1 MLKRSYFVSAFAKAD
16 LFLELHFYKVMK
28 LLFLRPMGMT
38 IQRLVF
44 LFLLFPTILLAQT
57 KVSGDIVDAAGEPVP
72 FANVVFVDSYEGTI
86 TNENGRFYLES
97 DESYTTLKISFIGY
111 NTKEVT
117 LDKSVTYEM
126 KIVLEEAAEAMDEVV
141 VYSGKTSKKNNPA
154 IDILRKIW
162 ANKRQNGLRQF
173 KQYQYDKYEKLEFD
187 LNTIDSNLIKS
198 KLFRGMEFIFDQTD
212 TSRVTGKTYLPI
224 FVNEAVSKV
233 YGDNETNK
241 FKEVLEG
248 NKNSGFSENQTIIS
262 FVKDLYNDY
271 DVYSNYLQFFDKSF
285 TSPISRTGI
294 QTYNY
299 VLADSSYIDN
309 KWCYNI
315 IYYPRRKN
323 ELTFKG
329 DFWVNDSTW
338 AIKEINM
345 QLSKSANINW
355 VKEIYMEQEFD
366 IVNDTTF
373 LLKRDYFLSD
383 FVFNK
388 KEESR
393 GLYGKRTSLYDNY
406 TFDQKIDNDFYKK
419 EVYNYDKDVYNRD
432 DSFWEENRQEKLS
445 KDEKGVYKMLDTLKT
460 VKKFRN
466 LYNLG
471 SVLASGYYEFTDLNF
486 DYGPIFSTFGFN
498 EVEGLRI
505 RTGGRTYFS
514 QNDQWRLEGFAAYG
528 FKDQKFKYGLS
539 GKWLLDKKSRLIV
552 SGGYRKDVE
561 QIGASLTTS
570 RDVLG
575 RNLASSSLV
584 NTATNDKLTSI
595 ELTNVAIEFEPV
607 RNLKFRTDLSLRSL
621 ASASETFSLDYFTDA
636 SQTTTTGELTQAELV
651 FTTIWEPGKKTSGF
665 GVERRTANEWF
676 PSIFA
681 SYTRGLEGT
690 LGSDFEYDKLQ
701 FSFKKGIR
709 IGGFGQLNVS
719 TEVGKTFGEV
729 PLALL
734 SPVPGNQSLFS
745 IFNTYSQLNFYEFT
759 TDEYAS
765 LQLEHNF
772 GGRIFSRIPFL
783 KKLNLRE
790 IVSIRGVIGNI
801 SQANIDLNRPAF
813 ESLLFEDGAIRPIT
827 PSDIAPTLEP
837 YYEYSFGVGNIFK
850 VFRID
855 VNFRGNYNSLP
866 DARKIGV
873 TGSFGFYF

>member
-1 MLKRSYFVSAFAKAD
+1 
-16 LFLELHFYKVMK
+16 MK
-28 LLFLRPMGMT
+28 LLFLFMKYIVR
-38 IQRLVF
+38 
-44 LFLLFPTILLAQT
+44 LLFIFLPLILTAQT
-57 KVSGDIVDAAGEPVP
+57 KVGGVVYDEDDNPVP
-72 FANVVFVDSYEGTI
+72 FANVIYLGSNEGTI

-97 DESYTTLKISFIGY
+97 EETWKKIRISFIGF
-111 NTKEVT
+111 TDKEIV
-117 LDKSVTYEM
+117 LESRVNYDM
-126 KIVLEEAAEAMDEVV
+126 KIVLEQGAEAIDEVV

-162 ANKRQNGLRQF
+162 ARKKQNGLRQF
-173 KQYQYDKYEKLEFD
+173 KQYEYDKYEKIEFD
-187 LNTIDSNLIKS
+187 LNTIDSALINS
-198 KLFRGMEFIFDQTD
+198 RLFRGMEFIFDQTD
-212 TSRVTGKTYLPI
+212 TSRITGKTYLPI

-233 YGDNETNK
+233 YGDNESNRE
-241 FKEVLEG
+241 KEDLLG
-248 NKNSGFSENQTIIS
+248 NKNSGFNENQTIIG
-262 FVKDLYNDY
+262 FVKDLYNEY
-271 DVYSNYLQFFDKSF
+271 DVYQNYLRFFDKTF

-299 VLADSSYIDN
+299 VLSDSAYIDN

-315 IYYPRRKN
+315 IYYPRRTN

-329 DFWVNDSTW
+329 DFWVNDTTW
-338 AIKEINM
+338 AIKEVNM

-355 VKEIYMEQEFD
+355 VKEIYLEQEFD

-383 FVFNK
+383 FAFRK

-393 GLYGKRTSLYDNY
+393 GLYGKRTTLYDNY
-406 TFDQKIDNDFYKK
+406 VFNQKKDDEFYEE
-419 EVYNYDKDVYNRD
+419 EVYFFDKDVYNRD
-432 DSFWEENRQEKLS
+432 DTFWEENRKEALS
-445 KDEKGVYKMLDTLKT
+445 EDEKGVYKMLDTLKT

-471 SVLASGYYEFTDLNF
+471 SVLASGYWEFPSLNL

-505 RTGGRTYFS
+505 RTGARTYFG
-514 QNDQWRLEGFAAYG
+514 QNDVWRAEGFLAYG
-528 FKDQKFKYGLS
+528 FKDQKFKFGIS
-539 GKWLLDKKSRLIV
+539 NKWLVDKKNRIIL
-552 SGGYRKDVE
+552 SGGYRQDVE

-584 NTATNDKLTSI
+584 NTASNDKLTTI
-595 ELTNVAIEFEPV
+595 QLANVAVEIEPV
-607 RNLKFRTDLSLRSL
+607 RNLQFRTDFSLRTL
-621 ASASETFSLDYFTDA
+621 ESASETFNLEYFTDA
-636 SQTTTTGELTQAELV
+636 TQTTTNADITQAEAV

-665 GVERRTANEWF
+665 GVERRVTNEWF
-676 PSIFA
+676 PTFFL
-681 SYTRGLEGT
+681 SYTRGLEGV
-690 LGSDFEYDKLQ
+690 LDSDFEYDRLQ
-701 FSFKKGIR
+701 FSFRKAIR
-709 IGGFGQLNVS
+709 IGGFGQLSVS
-719 TEVGKTFGEV
+719 TELGKTFGEV

-745 IFNTYSQLNFYEFT
+745 IFNTYSQLNFYEFV

-765 LQLEHNF
+765 IQLEHNF

-790 IVSIRGVIGNI
+790 IVGVRAVIGNI
-801 SQANIDLNRPAF
+801 SQENIDLNRPAF
-813 ESLLFEDGAIRPIT
+813 ENLRFIQNNTPILSLT
-827 PSDIAPTLEP
+827 PEDIAPSVEP

-855 VNFRGNYNSLP
+855 VNFRGNYNDLP
-866 DARKIGV
+866 DARNFGV
-873 TGSFGFYF
+873 TGSFGFFF